1 MRCLV
6 ITAYPP
12 VRGLKQKTLGVYNR
26 LRTFVQSIAEICD
39 ETEILHFVDAEFKAV
54 DENSL
59 ASAQV
64 DNWGTS
70 VKISIGPPDQWRQ
83 WQIRI
88 APFIAP
94 FSLKHDYRFP
104 CLIGKSQIST
114 IKTKLLSRP
123 DFIFAHRLPSM
134 IAIRQIGKS
143 Q

>member
-1 MRCLV
+1 MRSLV

-12 VRGLKQKTLGVYNR
+12 VGDLKQRTFGVYHR

-39 ETEILHFVDAEFKAV
+39 ETEILHFVDAEFLKTV

-70 VKISIGPPDQWRQ
+70 VKISIGLRDQWPR

-94 FSLKHDYRFP
+94 FSLKHD
-104 CLIGKSQIST
+104 
-114 IKTKLLSRP
+114 
-123 DFIFAHRLPSM
+123 
-134 IAIRQIGKS
+134 
-143 Q
+143 